1 MVAKSPDEQL
11 KIIRQGTVEIIS
23 EEELVSKLAQK
34 RPLVIKAGFDPTAP
48 DIHLGHT
55 VLLHKLRQFQELG
68 HKIKLLIG
76 DFTAMIGDPTGKS
89 ETRPPLTRED
99 VLKNSDTYKKQVFK
113 ILDEKETDV
122 VFNSEWLG
130 QQTSME
136 MIDLASRYTVARM
149 LERDDFSKRYKE
161 GRPIAIHEFLYP
173 LLQGH
178 DSVALKAD
186 VELGGTDQ
194 KFNLL
199 VGRNLQRDNRPPLP
213 AQVVITMPLLEG
225 TDGVNKMSKS
235 LGNYIGITEPAK
247 EIVGKVMS
255 ISDELMMKYWELVG
269 EINSEELQKLKSDLS
284 SGAEHPRDLKMR
296 LARKIAARFHGE
308 DAGTEAEE
316 SFDAQFR
323 NKDVPTE
330 MENVLHAWTAE
341 TERLVNILATAGAV
355 KSAGEARRLIKQG
368 GLAVNGEKIEDT
380 EISYPKGEYTVR
392 LGKKKYLKIS
402 PK

>member
-1 MVAKSPDEQL
+1 MVTKDAGEQL

-23 EEELVSKLAQK
+23 EEELKSKLAQK

-76 DFTAMIGDPTGKS
+76 DFTAMIGDPTGKN
-89 ETRPPLTRED
+89 ETRPPLTLDE
-99 VLKNSDTYKKQVFK
+99 VKKNADTYKRQVFK
-113 ILDEKETDV
+113 ILDENETDV

-130 QQTSME
+130 RLTPME
-136 MIDLASRYTVARM
+136 TIKLASSYTVARM
-149 LERDDFSKRYKE
+149 LEREDFSKRHKE
-161 GRPIAIHEFLYP
+161 NRPIAIHEFLYP

-178 DSVALKAD
+178 DSVALGAD

-199 VGRNLQRDNRPPLP
+199 VGRQLQRDAGQTP
-213 AQVVITMPLLEG
+213 QVVITTPLLEG

-255 ISDELMMKYWELVG
+255 ISDELMVRYWELVG
-269 EINSEELQKLKSDLS
+269 GIGPDELQRIKEGLA
-284 SGAEHPRDLKMR
+284 SGTEHPRDSKMR
-296 LARKIAARFHGE
+296 LARTIAARFHGAE
-308 DAGTEAEE
+308 AAAEAEE
-316 SFDAQFR
+316 AFNAQFR
-323 NKDVPTE
+323 KKEVPVE
-330 MENVLHAWTAE
+330 METATHFWSAE
-341 TERLVNILATAGAV
+341 KERLVNILASCGAV
-355 KSAGEARRLIKQG
+355 KSAGEARRLIRQG
-368 GLAVNGEKIEDT
+368 GMSLNGEPVQDA
-380 EISYPKGEYTVR
+380 EIAVPKGEHTVR
-392 LGKKKYLKIS
+392 LGKKRWLKILA
-402 PK
+402 KW